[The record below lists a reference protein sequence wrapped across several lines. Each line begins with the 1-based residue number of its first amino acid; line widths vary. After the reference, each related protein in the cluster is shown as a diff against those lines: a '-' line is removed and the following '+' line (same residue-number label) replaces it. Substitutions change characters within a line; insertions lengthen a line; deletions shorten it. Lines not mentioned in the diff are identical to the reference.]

1 MVCWQAP
8 FGLSEDVDLVLGE
21 DVASNDYKAIYRNWE
36 DSLASKLYQLHRMP
50 EDRIAAT
57 LQLYVEK
64 KQDPEVLSPC
74 LTIVSRLTL
83 TLMLIDP
90 SNPSRQ

>member
-1 MVCWQAP
+1 M
-8 FGLSEDVDLVLGE
+8 LGE

-64 KQDPEVLSPC
+64 KQDPEVQFPC
-74 LTIVSRLTL
+74 LTIASRLILIL
-83 TLMLIDP
+83 TLIDP
-90 SNPSRQ
+90 SNPSHQ